1 MDFSLQR
8 KFQIKETAQTYHS
21 LKNEN
26 TNHQFIANLN
36 RFSLNHLYPDLM
48 SAYDNLSNKLKVP
61 SSNIIF
67 GYGSDS
73 LLKDLTLILDYNTIQ
88 ILDHSYELSLF
99 YNKLFE
105 KRITINKW
113 SYDEEFELQTSIE
126 KIPTEVLYLVSPH
139 CPTGVEFSYE
149 QIKLYTQIFKYVIVD
164 QAYTNPLLLDL
175 KFLELRNLIIL
186 KTFSKLGGV
195 PGIRLGYCVAN
206 EEIIK
211 KLALIKNLYEITTNG
226 AEYLNFVC
234 NNSWIIQEHIKDLD
248 ESKKKFLSIYKKIHS
263 AGNFV
268 TIQDCAPL
276 QGKEYIIDNKSFKR
290 ITIPYAP

>member
-26 TNHQFIANLN
+26 TNPQFIANLN

-73 LLKDLTLILDYNTIQ
+73 LLRDLTFVLDYNTIQ
-88 ILDHSYELSLF
+88 ILGNSYEMSLF

-105 KRITINKW
+105 KHIAVNEW
-113 SYDEEFELQTSIE
+113 LYNEEFTLHSKIE
-126 KIPTEVLYLVSPH
+126 KMPTEVLYLVSPH
-139 CPTGVEFSYE
+139 CPTGVAFSYE
-149 QIKLYTQIFKYVIVD
+149 QIKLYAQTFRYVVLD
-164 QAYTNPLLLDL
+164 QAYTNPLTFDIR
-175 KFLELRNLIIL
+175 FLEFDNLIVL

-195 PGIRLGYCVAN
+195 PGMRLGYCVAN
-206 EEIIK
+206 QKIIN
-211 KLALIKNLYEITTNG
+211 KLALVKNLYEITING
-226 AEYLNFVC
+226 AEYLQFIC
-234 NNSWIIQEHIKDLD
+234 NNPQIIDEHIKDL
-248 ESKKKFLSIYKKIHS
+248 EHSKKLFISKYGKIYS
-263 AGNFV
+263 AGNFI
-268 TIQDCAPL
+268 TIPGRL
-276 QGKEYIIDNKSFKR
+276 KLEGKNYTIDSKTFTR
-290 ITIPYAP
+290 ITIPYSG